1 MDVNS
6 THIYWMNYALKLA
19 QKASEHGEVP
29 VGCVIV
35 RNNEIVSEAYNEVE
49 KKGVVSAHAEM
60 IAIEK
65 ASMKI
70 NNKYLHGCTL
80 YVTLEPCAMC
90 ASALVWSKID
100 RIVFGAMDPKAGA
113 CGTLFNLA
121 NSNKLNH
128 RIEIIHGIL
137 ETECEQLLK
146 NFFIK
151 KR

>member
-19 QKASEHGEVP
+19 HKASDHGEVP
-29 VGCVIV
+29 IGCVIV

-80 YVTLEPCAMC
+80 YVTLEPCPMC

-146 NFFIK
+146 SFFLQ